1 MDELSLHEI
10 DARLK
15 KAENDIVEIRQAIF
29 GADGIQVK
37 LAAIEREGRA
47 LVIRPEEMPVS
58 NGTLDTTKLQRAFSM
73 GHAQLERELPKLL
86 EFVGL

>member
-37 LAAIEREGRA
+37 LAAIERGVQTQTWLLRA
-47 LVIRPEEMPVS
+47 VAGAIITVLVKQFA
-58 NGTLDTTKLQRAFSM
+58 G
-73 GHAQLERELPKLL
+73 
-86 EFVGL
+86 